1 MDKIE
6 DNSVFQLKK
15 KKKNLSTKLIDI
27 LMTLILRNI
36 FFFKFYEKSNY
47 FLFYIIYIFIIKWYQ
62 NFFK

>member
-36 FFFKFYEKSNY
+36 FFKKN
-47 FLFYIIYIFIIKWYQ
+47 LQK
-62 NFFK
+62 K

>member
-36 FFFKFYEKSNY
+36 FLKKN
-47 FLFYIIYIFIIKWYQ
+47 LQK
-62 NFFK
+62 K

>member
-6 DNSVFQLKK
+6 DNSVFQLLK

-36 FFFKFYEKSNY
+36 FLKKN
-47 FLFYIIYIFIIKWYQ
+47 LQK
-62 NFFK
+62 K

>member
-6 DNSVFQLKK
+6 DNSVFQLLK

-36 FFFKFYEKSNY
+36 FFKKN
-47 FLFYIIYIFIIKWYQ
+47 LQK
-62 NFFK
+62 K

>member
-36 FFFKFYEKSNY
+36 F
-47 FLFYIIYIFIIKWYQ
+47 
-62 NFFK
+62 